1 MTRSI
6 VFLSD
11 FGFRNEWVGVCHAV
25 IDKFAPGCSVVDLSH
40 GIPPMDVSAGAL
52 LLLDS
57 LPFIRHDAIILA
69 VVDPS
74 VGRDLDIA
82 IEAEDGR
89 LLVGPDNG
97 LLSPAW
103 HGAGG
108 VKSAVSITSSS
119 ILLEPVSPSFHARDV
134 LAPAAAHLARGTP
147 LADLGHA
154 IEAETLAEVQLAEPL
169 VEPGKI
175 TCEVLDINRFGNV
188 QLNVRSSQF
197 AAAGL
202 DRADRILVET
212 PVGGSAVAST
222 VATYADLTSGE
233 WGLMVDPRG
242 WLSVICGN
250 PINAAQS
257 LGVAGGEVVWLS
269 PDRGQGGQGSR
280 PDRLGGL
287 ISTRR
292 LA

>member
-11 FGFRNEWVGVCHAV
+11 FGIRNEWVGVCHAV
-25 IDKFAPGCSVVDLSH
+25 IDKFAPGCPIVDLSH
-40 GIPPMDVSAGAL
+40 GVPPMDVSAGAL
-52 LLLDS
+52 LLADS

-103 HGAGG
+103 HAAGG

-134 LAPAAAHLARGTP
+134 LAPAAAHLARETP

-222 VATYADLTSGE
+222 VATYADLSSGE

-250 PINAAQS
+250 PINAAQA

-269 PDRGQGGQGSR
+269 ADRGQDG
-280 PDRLGGL
+280 
-287 ISTRR
+287 
-292 LA
+292 